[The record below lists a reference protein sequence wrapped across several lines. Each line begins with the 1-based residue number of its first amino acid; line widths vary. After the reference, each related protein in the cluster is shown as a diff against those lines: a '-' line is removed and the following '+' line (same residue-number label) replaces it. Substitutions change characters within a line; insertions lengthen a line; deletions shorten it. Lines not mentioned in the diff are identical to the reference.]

1 MRVTGLCGVVL
12 ATLLTLSSLASA
24 EDRKPDATLELTLN
38 SVAVVL
44 GYTWGGGALTYQDAK
59 HSVTVDGFT
68 VLALGIAH
76 ATVSG
81 EVFNLAKLEDFDGT
95 YMAASA
101 ELTLG
106 AGAGATAMRNQNGV
120 VIQMFTS
127 TQGLNVKVS
136 PEGLNLSIK
145 R

>member
-1 MRVTGLCGVVL
+1 MRGTGFCGVVL
-12 ATLLTLSSLASA
+12 ATLLMLSSPASA
-24 EDRKPDATLELTLN
+24 EDRKPDATLELTLD
-38 SVAVVL
+38 SVAVVI
-44 GYTWGGGALTYQDAK
+44 GYTWGGGTLTYQDKK
-59 HSVTVDGFT
+59 HGVAVDGFS
-68 VLALGIAH
+68 VLALGVAH

-81 EVFNLAKLEDFDGT
+81 EVFNLGKLEDFDGT

-120 VIQMFTS
+120 VIQLFTS
-127 TQGLNVKVS
+127 TQGLNVKLS